1 LIDESR
7 CIGCTVCIKACPVD
21 AIVGGFKAMHTVLLD
36 RCTGCELC
44 IAPCPVDCIVMADC
58 IGPAEW
64 TEAHALRAREQFEA
78 RERRLQR
85 EAAASPTETPA
96 PGQLAMVLARAKQ
109 RAASRST

>member
-1 LIDESR
+1 
-7 CIGCTVCIKACPVD
+7 
-21 AIVGGFKAMHTVLLD
+21 MHTVLLD

-85 EAAASPTETPA
+85 ETAASPTETPA